1 MNHRTRDVWSTGVRR
16 TTLSLAL
23 GMCLLAGRVDA
34 QSVTGTIFGDA
45 AAGSTVVI
53 ANLDTGA
60 TYTVTADSNGRY
72 SAPALPTGRYKVT
85 LQQDGTIVSER
96 ENVRVLAGQGTEIA
110 FDAADAETS
119 MDAITVVG
127 VNTIDVS
134 TVESKLTLTKE
145 LLDLLPVAPN
155 ITQIALLAPGVIQG
169 DSRYGNIAVFTG
181 SSASE
186 NAYYINGFPTTQ
198 SLTQFGYTELPYNSV
213 DMVQVSTGG
222 YGVEYG
228 RATGGVVSV
237 VTASGTNEWRAGGQI
252 LYRPESLKDD
262 GRDLYYGPN
271 GRSGLAWGNAGQI
284 YQQKLAGTDYRNV
297 SLYAGG
303 PIIKDRLFFYVAGEF
318 VQEQEDLVRAFASS
332 AAAVNTAR
340 TNGWG
345 DYETELP
352 RWLGKLDWYITDDH
366 RIELTG
372 LQDRRREHDEYSGF
386 DYSTFSRVGA
396 VVGGYDR
403 DRNTHTYIANYTGYL
418 TDDLTISA
426 MYGKSK
432 TEYEGGPLNY
442 NPDCPTITIAAG
454 AQAPGLTYGN
464 CQLSSAPGYLP
475 GRYDENTAFR
485 FDVEYRIGDDHTLKV
500 GLDSTEAES
509 LVGAS
514 NNGLNFPGALG
525 ISFAGGFQWSYFR
538 ATNPNEA
545 IYTPQGVG
553 SPASAGGLGAQ
564 GYYVIRN
571 VGTNISTPN
580 VEQNAQYIKDLWQV
594 TDNVLLELGLRNEQF
609 ENYASDGTSFIDFNT
624 QLAPRFGA
632 TWDVHGDSSM
642 KVFASLGRYH
652 LALPNNVA
660 RRGVDGATNTSEAFV
675 YSGVDPNTGVPTGLI
690 ALGPVYSPNNEFGQS
705 RDGRS
710 FAPTSL
716 KSHYQDTFAAGVERA
731 FSFGD
736 FDFNSGAKFTFSRLG
751 SAIDDFCD
759 SRPVY
764 EWAETNGAQ
773 YTDAQIDEV
782 ADFFGHCV
790 LINPGEANTYQY
802 DIDGNG
808 TYDEIHLTKEML
820 KFPPLERD
828 YMALD
833 VFVER
838 PFDGKWYARLDYTL
852 SKSEGN
858 LEGQL
863 NSDIGQIDVSTT
875 LAGDYYELAV
885 NANGYLP
892 NDRRHQL
899 KLNGF
904 YQLNDEWGMSA
915 LLTYASG
922 RPRNCRGAYPN
933 IDPQSPN
940 YGSYHFF
947 CNGQA
952 VPRGTFG
959 RLPPST
965 RLDLGLRYTPN
976 WADDFEFGL
985 NIYNVANRQSLQNV
999 AELYNQGASSTTIN
1013 ANWGLPISYSTPRYF
1028 EFVMRYDWGS
1038 GDRAVVVEEEA
1049 ILPPAPA
1056 PVPTCADKDD
1066 DGDGTNNCDDKCP
1079 NSTAGQTTGPDG
1091 CPVPEPAPEETMEPQ
1106 DYKG

>member
-1 MNHRTRDVWSTGVRR
+1 MKWDSSKRRWSIGAKRSA
-16 TTLSLAL
+16 LSLAL
-23 GMCLLAGRVDA
+23 GMCLMAGRVDA

-53 ANLDTGA
+53 QNLDTGA
-60 TYTVTADSNGRY
+60 SYSVNVDANGRY
-72 SAPALPTGRYKVT
+72 SASALPTGRYKIS
-85 LQQDGTIVSER
+85 LQQGGNVVSER
-96 ENVRVLAGQGTEIA
+96 ENVRVLAGQGTEVA
-110 FDAADAETS
+110 FDAGGNEAAMEQ
-119 MDAITVVG
+119 ITVVG
-127 VNTIDVS
+127 ASTIDVS

-145 LLDLLPVAPN
+145 LIDTLPVAQN

-213 DMVQVSTGG
+213 DLVQVSTGG

-237 VTASGTNEWRAGGQI
+237 ITASGSNEWKAGGQI
-252 LYRPESLKDD
+252 LYRPEWLKAD
-262 GRDLYYGPN
+262 GKDLYYGPN
-271 GRSGLAWGNAGQI
+271 NRSGLAWGNAGQI
-284 YQQKLAGTDYRNV
+284 YQQKLSGTTYKNY
-297 SLYAGG
+297 SLYASG
-303 PIIKDRLFFYVAGEF
+303 PIVQDRLFFYVSGEF
-318 VQEQEDLVRAFASS
+318 VQEAEGLVRAFAST

-345 DYETELP
+345 DYKTELP

-372 LQDRRREHDEYSGF
+372 LQDRRKESDRYSGF
-386 DYSTFSRVGA
+386 DYATLSRLSTGTT
-396 VVGGYDR
+396 GGYDR
-403 DRNTHTYIANYTGYL
+403 DRDTKTYIANYTGYL

-442 NPDCPTITIAAG
+442 NPDCPAIAIAAG

-464 CQLSSAPGYLP
+464 CQLSAAAGYLD

-485 FDVEYRIGDDHTLKV
+485 FDVEYRLGSNHTLKA
-500 GLDSTEAES
+500 GLDATEAES
-509 LVGAS
+509 LVGSA

-525 ISFAGGFQWSYFR
+525 ISFPGGFQWSYFR
-538 ATNPNEA
+538 ATNPNEP
-545 IYTPQGVG
+545 IYEPQGVG

-571 VGTNISTPN
+571 VGSNISTPN

-594 TDNVLLELGLRNEQF
+594 SDNVLLELGLRNEQF
-609 ENYASDGTSFIDFNT
+609 ENYASDGTSFIDFNK

-632 TWDVHGDSSM
+632 TWDVFGDSST

-675 YSGVDPNTGVPTGLI
+675 YSGVDPATGVPTGLVS
-690 ALGPVYSPNNEFGQS
+690 LGPVYSPNNEFGQS

-710 FAPTSL
+710 FAPSSL
-716 KSHYQDTFAAGVERA
+716 KSHYQDTFAVGAERVL
-731 FSFGD
+731 SFGD
-736 FDFNSGAKFTFSRLG
+736 VDFNSGIKLTYSALG

-764 EWAETNGAQ
+764 EWAEQNGSQ
-773 YTDAQIDEV
+773 YTDAQIDAL

-790 LINPGEANTYQY
+790 LINPGEDNTYRY
-802 DIDGNG
+802 DINGDG
-808 TYDEIHLTKEML
+808 TYDEVRLTKEML
-820 KFPPLERD
+820 KFPSLERK
-828 YMALD
+828 YTALD
-833 VFVER
+833 LFIER

-852 SKSEGN
+852 SKSKGN

-899 KLNGF
+899 KLNGL
-904 YQLNDEWGMSA
+904 YQFTDEFGISG
-915 LLTYASG
+915 LFTYASG
-922 RPRNCRGAYPN
+922 RPMNCRGAFPN

-947 CNGQA
+947 CNGVP
-952 VPRGTFG
+952 VPRGTYG
-959 RLPPST
+959 RLPQSV
-965 RLDLGLRYTPN
+965 RLDLGLRYNPN
-976 WADDFEFGL
+976 WMDGLELGL

-999 AELYNQGASSTTIN
+999 AELYNQGASATTVN
-1013 ANWGLPISYSTPRYF
+1013 ANWLLPVSYSTPRYV
-1028 EFVMRYDWGS
+1028 EFVVRYDWGS
-1038 GDRAVVVEEEA
+1038 GE
-1049 ILPPAPA
+1049 
-1056 PVPTCADKDD
+1056 
-1066 DGDGTNNCDDKCP
+1066 
-1079 NSTAGQTTGPDG
+1079 
-1091 CPVPEPAPEETMEPQ
+1091 
-1106 DYKG
+1106 